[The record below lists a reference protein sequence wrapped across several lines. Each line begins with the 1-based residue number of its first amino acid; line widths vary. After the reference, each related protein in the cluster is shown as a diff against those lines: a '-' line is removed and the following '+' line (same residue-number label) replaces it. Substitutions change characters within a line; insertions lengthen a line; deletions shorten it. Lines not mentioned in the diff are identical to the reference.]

1 MKRPKGTPKTA
12 SAAAETAREREA
24 RYFAGYEAISDN
36 DEDFQA
42 IARIGIENLRD
53 MDREEPSAANPTK
66 P

>member
-1 MKRPKGTPKTA
+1 MKRPKGTPTTA
-12 SAAAETAREREA
+12 SAPAETAREREA
-24 RYFAGYEAISDN
+24 RYFAGHEAIPDN

-42 IARIGIENLRD
+42 IVRIGIEDLRD